1 VPRRAAH
8 PDHLGDAE
16 PEGQALLLQLDG
28 AVPGQLA
35 GGVRTEVAVLER
47 DPAGGRVDVAGEHA
61 EQRGLAGAVGPDQ
74 RDQLAGA
81 DVEVDVDEDRVAV
94 DGDGDALGVESDHA
108 QPPAVRRARRI
119 SQKKNGPPISAVSM
133 PMGRSA

>member
-1 VPRRAAH
+1 MPGRAAH

-16 PEGQALLLQLDG
+16 AERQALLLQLHR
-28 AVPGQLA
+28 AVPGELA
-35 GGVRTEVAVLER
+35 RGVGAEVAVLER
-47 DPAGGRVDVAGEHA
+47 DPAGGRVDVAGEHG

-94 DGDGDALGVESDHA
+94 DA
-108 QPPAVRRARRI
+108 
-119 SQKKNGPPISAVSM
+119 
-133 PMGRSA
+133 